1 MDEIKEIYK
10 GEYMRGHFTYAGT
23 LRNEFKFNLDD
34 DVFFVIRDN
43 QIARGRVI
51 GVEKTISD
59 NPDYLYKITI
69 PSEFLRQQ
77 MEKLGVGFHEFQ
89 DIKDFKGTTLKCDRI
104 FKTIEEAKESAIKQT
119 NHLYKLQKEEI
130 ERYFKQFEK

>member
-1 MDEIKEIYK
+1 MTEIKEIYK

-23 LRNEFKFNLDD
+23 LRNEFKFNLDE

-51 GVEKTISD
+51 GVEKTID
-59 NPDYLYKITI
+59 ENPEYLYKITI
-69 PSEFLRQQ
+69 PEDFLRDCYQNYNDF
-77 MEKLGVGFHEFQ
+77 L
-89 DIKDFKGTTLKCDRI
+89 DAKDFKEITLRCDRI
-104 FKTIEEAKESAIKQT
+104 FKTIEEAKESAIKRT
-119 NHLYKLQKEEI
+119 DHLYNLQKEEI